1 MNRVVS
7 ADDMAPQILVEPQP
21 AGEVVLVG
29 SPPSRVVCAQP
40 AGALVDQA
48 QPDAVV
54 VDVRPPT
61 LLVTEQKLEQVVLA
75 GVRGRPGDSAFEE
88 WLLRNPGGTW
98 DDFMSELGSGA
109 TWNNVE
115 W

>member
-1 MNRVVS
+1 MNRVVA

-21 AGEVVLVG
+21 TGEVVLV
-29 SPPSRVVCAQP
+29 
-40 AGALVDQA
+40 
-48 QPDAVV
+48 
-54 VDVRPPT
+54 
-61 LLVTEQKLEQVVLA
+61 TEKKLEQVVQA

-98 DDFMSELGSGA
+98 DEFMSELGSGA
-109 TWNNVE
+109 IWQESE